1 MVFRFR
7 FLDLFIFQISSIID
21 HYCIMENLKK
31 KGKNK
36 GKLEQYT
43 PKIIKVLGTAAQESN
58 FTGCYKKRA

>member
-1 MVFRFR
+1 
-7 FLDLFIFQISSIID
+7 
-21 HYCIMENLKK
+21 MENFKK